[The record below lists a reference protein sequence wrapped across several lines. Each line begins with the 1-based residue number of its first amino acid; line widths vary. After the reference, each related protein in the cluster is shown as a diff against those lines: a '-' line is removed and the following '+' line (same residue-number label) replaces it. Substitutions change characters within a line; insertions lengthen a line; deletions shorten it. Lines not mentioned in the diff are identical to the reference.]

1 MKSSV
6 SIKGV
11 LGARTYEHHPS
22 FCLPHIWY
30 RILIISLISKL
41 QLLYKVSK
49 HLYTKIWTRIF
60 ENKSKYCLYRRF
72 KVIKEGLRPYF
83 LLQTLEPVQNVNIFA
98 WNSAIC
104 FKRYEQSIL
113 YRGLILYQ
121 LSHTLNYDCFEKLP
135 RSWEFTHKWRCLF
148 LFQLPV

>member
-1 MKSSV
+1 MLRVVIDFTRWFTMVITNMLFWTSRCQYRQWYRK
-6 SIKGV
+6 
-11 LGARTYEHHPS
+11 
-22 FCLPHIWY
+22 CLLLF

-41 QLLYKVSK
+41 LLLYKVLK

-104 FKRYEQSIL
+104 FKRSEQSIL

-121 LSHTLNYDCFEKLP
+121 LSNTLNYDCFWK
-135 RSWEFTHKWRCLF
+135 TA
-148 LFQLPV
+148 